1 MSDRTE
7 IGLCRIN
14 HWFCYGYQKLG
25 TLGFFTSFWG
35 EILSKMQSIW
45 STLTQNTINTH
56 FLIKNISIKIV
67 QHLTCWHPRWNLMR
81 TGATLVCPS
90 IILTSFLSWVYW
102 NMHSLSNSIR
112 CWRIPKIFLELKSQ
126 CVKYCGQLFVE
137 SWKTFW
143 EGVGCL
149 LQAAGVELFGYW
161 QKYHLKCLFCIF
173 SRANAL
179 LVCS

>member
-1 MSDRTE
+1 MFMSDRTE

-102 NMHSLSNSIR
+102 NMHSLSNSIL
-112 CWRIPKIFLELKSQ
+112 CCKIPENIVLLELE
-126 CVKYCGQLFVE
+126 KYSLVE
-137 SWKTFW
+137 WS
-143 EGVGCL
+143 
-149 LQAAGVELFGYW
+149 
-161 QKYHLKCLFCIF
+161 I
-173 SRANAL
+173 L
-179 LVCS
+179 LVFCTVEFLQVDKVETEVLILSRFKKLNDVVNCDLSLLAPMIML

>member
-1 MSDRTE
+1 MFMSDRTE

-102 NMHSLSNSIR
+102 NMHSLSNSIL
-112 CWRIPKIFLELKSQ
+112 CCKIPENIVLLELE
-126 CVKYCGQLFVE
+126 KYSAWLNEEFCWF
-137 SWKTFW
+137 FA
-143 EGVGCL
+143 L
-149 LQAAGVELFGYW
+149 LSFYRLTKW
-161 QKYHLKCLFCIF
+161 RLKCLFCRV
-173 SRANAL
+173 SR
-179 LVCS
+179 SSMM